1 MFGFACICLKKL
13 WKLTQEMKDSY
24 QSRNWVRFDQI
35 EGQTVGQERDPLL
48 YVCVHA
54 CCCFRC
60 VRLFATLVTY

>member
-24 QSRNWVRFDQI
+24 QSRNWVRFDQT

-48 YVCVHA
+48 YVCVCMRA
-54 CCCFRC
+54 
-60 VRLFATLVTY
+60 VASVVSDSLQPW